1 MTHRVESLTSR
12 VIRRTLDRADTGPIR
27 RRDRIGT
34 MRFHELLA
42 EVVKSRL
49 GRLGTR
55 IHRDRLEETL
65 LRRRRQRIGI
75 ISGLMIGKRPVLRL
89 VSRNVAQVEV
99 MMSLSTMKRIRGGSI
114 ENGMAWMS
122 PKVSIRRTILSLQ

>member
-1 MTHRVESLTSR
+1 MIHRVGSRISR
-12 VIRRTLDRADTGPIR
+12 VIRRIQDRADTGLIR

-34 MRFHELLA
+34 MRFHELP
-42 EVVKSRL
+42 VVKSRR

-65 LRRRRQRIGI
+65 HRRQRQRIGI
-75 ISGLMIGKRPVLRL
+75 ISGLMIGKRPVLHR
-89 VSRNVAQVEV
+89 VSRNVAPVEV

-114 ENGMAWMS
+114 ASGMAWMS
-122 PKVSIRRTILSLQ
+122 PKVSIRRTTRSLQ